1 MVCLVKNENLCKR
14 RIKLKYGE
22 YLCESFLIHN
32 VSRKCGNLS
41 GYCYW
46 EVEDLDGNHIGY
58 FPSLTK
64 ATKMIVDMEDGT
76 YGM

>member
-1 MVCLVKNENLCKR
+1 MKNKELCKR

-22 YLCESFLIHN
+22 YLCESFLIHI
-32 VSRKCGNLS
+32 VAHKCGS
-41 GYCYW
+41 GYNSW

-64 ATKMIVDMEDGT
+64 ATKMIVEMGENNR
-76 YGM
+76 